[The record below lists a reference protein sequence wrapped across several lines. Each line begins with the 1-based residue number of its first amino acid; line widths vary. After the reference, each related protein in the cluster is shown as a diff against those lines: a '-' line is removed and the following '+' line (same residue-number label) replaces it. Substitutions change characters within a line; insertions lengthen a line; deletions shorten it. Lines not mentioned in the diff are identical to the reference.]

1 MKLNYLTIIRDTPQ
15 SLVSAMR
22 LKNIFDPVYCY
33 RLFIHMQL
41 CMCLFASLKNLNSA
55 GQHDLFSGL

>member
-15 SLVSAMR
+15 SLVSAMS